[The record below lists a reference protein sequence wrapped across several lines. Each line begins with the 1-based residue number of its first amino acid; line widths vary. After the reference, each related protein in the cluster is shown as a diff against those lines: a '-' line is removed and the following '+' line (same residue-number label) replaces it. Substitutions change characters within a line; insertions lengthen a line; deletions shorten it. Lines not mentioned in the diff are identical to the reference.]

1 MVAGGG
7 LRTHPSRRVEREREA
22 ANAWI
27 MLCVLLEGFVRFVFR
42 IVAGGSELNFFLTKG
57 GRTAHQRIL
66 EDSPS
71 HD

>member
-27 MLCVLLEGFVRFVFR
+27 MLCVLLEGFVRFLSS
-42 IVAGGSELNFFLTKG
+42 GSAEFF
-57 GRTAHQRIL
+57 
-66 EDSPS
+66 
-71 HD
+71 